1 MIDWGFVFGAFVPCK
16 LKFPCWLPRGLSSSL
31 TLKLDVV
38 AAACHNGHYST
49 IWRVSLAIGCVFP
62 MVLFLLRLRLKE
74 PEEFSKESMKKQT
87 PYLLV
92 FRFYGF
98 RLAAVSII
106 WFLYDVSC
114 PLFSSSSI
122 YAKSIAHSP
131 SF

>member
-1 MIDWGFVFGAFVPCK
+1 
-16 LKFPCWLPRGLSSSL
+16 
-31 TLKLDVV
+31 
-38 AAACHNGHYST
+38 
-49 IWRVSLAIGCVFP
+49 